1 MDRKTQQQDEM
12 DQENRDLQSAKP
24 VQLPAE
30 SGQENIEG
38 EEIESESDE
47 LPA

>member
-1 MDRKTQQQDEM
+1 MDRKQQQDEL

-30 SGQENIEG
+30 SEPESIED